1 MAYYVEKIEM
11 NEGHKDSYHC
21 IDIKYLYID
30 FKNGKGLQAYSK
42 ASIYDYLSNHP
53 QSIKVFKSPFPY
65 VVRALSSNGE
75 KYVRS
80 EPNDSENDNLLKL
93 PRV

>member
-11 NEGHKDSYHC
+11 NEGRMDSYHC

-30 FKNGKGLQAYSK
+30 FYGNGLKAYSK
-42 ASIYDYLSNHP
+42 SYIYDYLSNNP
-53 QSIKVFKSPFPY
+53 NSIKVNISPFPY
-65 VVRALSSNGE
+65 LIQAESVYGE

-80 EPNDSENDNLLKL
+80 KSNDSENDNLLKL